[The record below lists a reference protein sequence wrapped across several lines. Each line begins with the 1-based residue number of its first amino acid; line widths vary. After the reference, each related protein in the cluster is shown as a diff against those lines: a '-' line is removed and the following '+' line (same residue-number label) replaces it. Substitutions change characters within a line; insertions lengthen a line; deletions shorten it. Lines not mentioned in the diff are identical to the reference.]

1 MNFLNV
7 SANVTRIEYDPELIL
22 TLRSGYYQPIQTQE
36 EQTQEQVSDEL
47 NQTQEQEQVGGGR
60 NQTGEERSLFSMS
73 PDMYLVP
80 MIVVVTVAVAVVTI
94 YVKRRKH

>member
-1 MNFLNV
+1 LNFLNV

-22 TLRSGYYQPIQTQE
+22 TLRSGYYQPI
-36 EQTQEQVSDEL
+36 QTQEQVSDEL